1 MVKPFDTN
9 FFIGSILVIAA
20 LSVAFLAMTR
30 SELPIV
36 GTGVGALLLVGVLG
50 MAGCAVAGIS
60 QAPTLGWTAPVIVL
74 GTVLGVAALLVIAA
88 GIFGWSGVLQPIS
101 AFVPG
106 GATATNPTTTAV
118 FALAAII
125 AAKWVIGIAMA
136 VTAR

>member
-1 MVKPFDTN
+1 MVKLFDTN

-88 GIFGWSGVLQPIS
+88 GVFGWSGILEPIA

-106 GATATNPTTTAV
+106 GATAANPTTTAV

>member
-1 MVKPFDTN
+1 MVKLFDTN
-9 FFIGSILVIAA
+9 FFIGSILVVAA
-20 LSVAFLAMTR
+20 LYVAFLAMTR

-36 GTGVGALLLVGVLG
+36 GTGVGALLVVAVLG

-74 GTVLGVAALLVIAA
+74 GTVLGLAALLVIAA
-88 GIFGWSGVLQPIS
+88 GIFGWSGILQPI
-101 AFVPG
+101 AALVPG
-106 GATATNPTTTAV
+106 GNTATTPATTAI
-118 FALAAII
+118 FGLAVII